1 MKIAAI
7 DLGSNTFLCL
17 IADVVAQRFENIYS
31 DNTRIV
37 RLGEGVGKTGRLS
50 EEALARADL
59 ALSEF
64 STIIESEKPE
74 KVYAVATAAARSASN
89 KQDLINLCNKYS
101 IPIQI
106 IEGSYEARL
115 SFHGA
120 LSGVSLPGHYFVIDI
135 GGASTEVVYGTQQ
148 TLLFGKSL
156 PVGVVKL
163 TEAYFQEGDLLTNI
177 NKMEEDL
184 SKILE
189 ENLGSL
195 SGRHIDAVFA
205 VAGTPTT
212 LAAIELGGY
221 SPERVDNFVFSR
233 ERIREWSST
242 FAALSPRQISEDYGV
257 DPKRAD
263 VMLAGTI
270 LLAKILQVLQ
280 QESLLVSI
288 RGLRYGVGL
297 AIERGEF

>member
-1 MKIAAI
+1 MKVAAI

-17 IADVVAQRFENIYS
+17 IADVVAQRFEKIYS
-31 DNTRIV
+31 DTSRIV

-59 ALSEF
+59 ALLEF
-64 STIIESEKPE
+64 SRLIEKERPE
-74 KVYAVATAAARSASN
+74 KVYAVATAAARTASN
-89 KQDLINLCNKYS
+89 KQELINLCGKYN

-115 SFHGA
+115 SYQGA
-120 LSGVSLPGHYFVIDI
+120 LSGVTLPGHYFVIDI
-135 GGASTEVVYGTQQ
+135 GGASTEVIYGTQQ
-148 TLLFGKSL
+148 TQLFGKSI
-156 PVGVVKL
+156 PIGVVKL
-163 TEAYFQEGDLLTNI
+163 TEAYLHGGSLPANI
-177 NKMEEDL
+177 KKMDEDL
-184 SKILE
+184 AKLLE
-189 ENLGSL
+189 ENLESL
-195 SGRHIDAVFA
+195 SGRHIDAVYA

-233 ERIREWSST
+233 ERIKDWTST
-242 FAALSPRQISEDYGV
+242 FTALSPRQISEDYGI

-270 LLAKILQVLQ
+270 ILARVLQVLQ